1 MPLDRSALL
10 AVVEGQ
16 EGEPETVSPPL
27 ASLTLG
33 ELLALKIPVR
43 RWLVRG
49 LLRERSLA
57 MVYAARGRGKSWF
70 TLSLAFAASTG
81 GRFLRWEAPHPVETL
96 YVDGEMAADEVKER
110 LGRIV
115 EADDRPSPESRL
127 RILCA
132 DLQPGGI
139 PNLATPEG
147 QAVLEPLLAGVRFLV
162 VDNVAC
168 LLRTV
173 DENDAAAWAPVAT
186 WLLGL
191 RRRGVAVLLV
201 AHAGKSASSG
211 ARGTSARE
219 DLLDLVLGLHRP
231 PDLRAEDG
239 AAFTVRFEKARALT
253 SAETTDLR
261 VELRDGP
268 DRGILWTFGSDRDGT
283 KREALIRLRNGES
296 PKGVY
301 ADLGIPATTLY
312 DWRTAW
318 IEAGELE
325 APAKGRKR

>member
-1 MPLDRSALL
+1 MVDRATLL
-10 AVVEGQ
+10 AVAAGQ
-16 EGEPETVSPPL
+16 EGARQPASTPL
-27 ASLTLG
+27 VPLSLP
-33 ELLALKIPVR
+33 ELLALEIPAR

-57 MVYAARGRGKSWF
+57 LVYAARGRGKSWF
-70 TLSLAFAASTG
+70 TLSLAYAAATG

-96 YVDGEMAADEVKER
+96 YVDGEMAADEVKAR
-110 LGRIV
+110 LARIV
-115 EADDRPSPESRL
+115 EADDRESPECRL
-127 RILCA
+127 RLLCA

-139 PNLATPEG
+139 PNLATEEG
-147 QAVLEPLLAGVRFLV
+147 QAALEPLLEGVRFLV
-162 VDNVAC
+162 VDNLAC
-168 LLRTV
+168 LVRTG
-173 DENDAAAWAPVAT
+173 DENDAAAWAPVGS

-201 AHAGKSASSG
+201 AHAGKSAHAG

-253 SAETTDLR
+253 SAETADLR

-268 DRGILWTFGSDRDGT
+268 DGAILWTFGTDREGT
-283 KREALIRLRNGES
+283 KREALLRLRNGEPATS
-296 PKGVY
+296 IRRE
-301 ADLGIPATTLY
+301 LNIPAATLY
-312 DWRTAW
+312 DWRAGW
-318 IEAGELE
+318 IESGELE
-325 APAKGRKR
+325 APKGRRK

>member
-1 MPLDRSALL
+1 MPPLDASTLR
-10 AVVEGQ
+10 AVAAAQ
-16 EGEPETVSPPL
+16 EGAREPAASPLVPITL
-27 ASLTLG
+27 A
-33 ELLALKIPVR
+33 ELLELEIPPR

-57 MVYAARGRGKSWF
+57 LVYAARGRGKSWF
-70 TLSLAFAASTG
+70 TLSLAYAAATG

-96 YVDGEMAADEVKER
+96 YVDGEMAADEVKGR
-110 LGRIV
+110 LARIV
-115 EADDRPSPESRL
+115 EADDRPAAESRL
-127 RILCA
+127 RILCS
-132 DLQPGGI
+132 DLQPSGV
-139 PNLATPEG
+139 PNLATEDG
-147 QAVLEPLLAGVRFLV
+147 QAALEPLLSGVRFLI

-173 DENDAAAWAPVAT
+173 DENDAAAWGPVAS

-191 RRRGVAVLLV
+191 RRRGVAVVLV
-201 AHAGKSASSG
+201 AHAGKSAHAG

-253 SAETTDLR
+253 SAESADLR

-268 DRGILWTFGSDRDGT
+268 DGAILWTFGTDREGT
-283 KREALIRLRNGES
+283 KREALLRLRNGE
-296 PKGVY
+296 
-301 ADLGIPATTLY
+301 PATSIRRELNVPAATLY
-312 DWRTAW
+312 DWRAAW
-318 IEAGELE
+318 IESGELE
-325 APAKGRKR
+325 APRGKRK